1 MILVG
6 VDHEGEIGDVGAVAF
21 KHVSP
26 RIMNIRIRIEHFK
39 ALYSVKIHE
48 EWYEYE

>member
-6 VDHEGEIGDVGAVAF
+6 VDHEGEIGDVEAVAF

-26 RIMNIRIRIEHFK
+26 RIIE
-39 ALYSVKIHE
+39 YSNTNRAFQSFLFG
-48 EWYEYE
+48 